1 MIPGMIV
8 CSAVQKRQ
16 SDSGAKRAD
25 LAYFIAVARRFAKLQ
40 LIVEWPTLSQR
51 EDRRLPR
58 IFDRVASLLSWT

>member
-40 LIVEWPTLSQR
+40 S
-51 EDRRLPR
+51 
-58 IFDRVASLLSWT
+58 